1 MTGQRRGKHLL
12 LLVPDLLQP
21 LRLWS
26 RDYDLNPRVPAL
38 ARLLGRAEP
47 RPGPGGLERALCA
60 AFGLEA
66 EGELAAAALTYR
78 LDTGRWPP
86 GPCLRADPVFLQA
99 GADSVQAGPAAGID
113 HEQAQA
119 LVTALNAHFDGR
131 GGRLEAP
138 VPERWYLHLCA
149 EPGLHTRPL
158 AELAGR
164 DLRAHLPQG
173 PAAARWQAWL
183 TEAQMLLHQHP
194 VNQARRSSGL
204 APINSLWLW
213 GGAPAP
219 AEPPK
224 APAGAVYTSDPLG
237 RALADAAG
245 IEAREPPPE
254 AAALPAADWRGGAL
268 VVLDELTE
276 AARADDCSLWE
287 ARLQG
292 LDRAWFAPLDAALR
306 RGRLHRLELWSCDGR
321 RFCLGRWS
329 PWRLWRRP
337 RPLVTWVS

>member
-1 MTGQRRGKHLL
+1 MTGHRRGKPLF
-12 LLVPDLLQP
+12 LLVPELLEP

-26 RDYDLNPRVPAL
+26 RDYGLDPRPPAL
-38 ARLLGRAEP
+38 ARLLGRADP

-86 GPCLRADPVFLQA
+86 GPCLRADPVSLQA
-99 GADSVQAGPAAGID
+99 GADNVQVGSVGDVDHDQAR
-113 HEQAQA
+113 A
-119 LVTALNAHFDGR
+119 LVAALNAHFDGR

-138 VPERWYLHLCA
+138 VPQRWYLHLPA

-164 DLRAHLPQG
+164 DLGAHLPQG

-194 VNQARRSSGL
+194 VNQARQSRGL

-219 AEPPK
+219 NEPLQ
-224 APAGAVYTSDPLG
+224 APWGAVYTSNPLG

-268 VVLDELTE
+268 VVLDELAE
-276 AARADDCSLWE
+276 AARADDCSAWE
-287 ARLQG
+287 AGLQR
-292 LDRAWFAPLDAALR
+292 LDRSWFAPVYAALR
-306 RGRLHRLELWSCDGR
+306 RGRLRGLQLWSCDGR
-321 RFCLGRWS
+321 RFCLDRWS
-329 PWRLWRRP
+329 PWRAWRRP
-337 RPLVTWVS
+337 RPPAAWVA